1 MAKKEYGELKKR
13 AMLAKQ
19 RLRMGYWQQ
28 LQEERER
35 VLSKVG
41 DSDANKRMVSE
52 AQRARLKRD
61 TISVINRAET
71 REDEKLYE
79 RVCRI
84 LDEDEDVMNPI
95 GRLIEHEEYDALDD
109 GGRQRYILELSKK
122 YRELKER
129 YYAERLSKTC

>member
-109 GGRQRYILELSKK
+109 GGRQRYLLELSKK

>member
-28 LQEERER
+28 LKEERER

-61 TISVINRAET
+61 TISVINGAEA

-84 LDEDEDVMNPI
+84 LDDDEDVMNPI

>member
-1 MAKKEYGELKKR
+1 MAKREYGELKKS

-28 LQEERER
+28 LKEERER
-35 VLSKVG
+35 VLSKMG
-41 DSDANKRMVSE
+41 DSEANKRLVSE
-52 AQRARLKRD
+52 AQRARLIRD
-61 TISVINRAET
+61 TASIINRAQAG
-71 REDEKLYE
+71 EDEKLYE

-84 LDEDEDVMNPI
+84 LDEDEDVINPI
-95 GRLIEHEEYDALDD
+95 GRLIEHDEYDSLDD
-109 GGRQRYILELSKK
+109 GGRQKYILELSKK

>member
-35 VLSKVG
+35 VLSKMG

>member
-1 MAKKEYGELKKR
+1 MAKREYGELKKR

-28 LQEERER
+28 LKEERER
-35 VLSKVG
+35 VLSKMG
-41 DSDANKRMVSE
+41 DSEANKRLVSE
-52 AQRARLKRD
+52 AQRARLIRD
-61 TISVINRAET
+61 TASIINRAQAG
-71 REDEKLYE
+71 EDEKLYE

-84 LDEDEDVMNPI
+84 LDEDEDVINPI
-95 GRLIEHEEYDALDD
+95 GRLIEHDEYDSLDD